1 MCKMLTFC
9 SENSG
14 PFQLHHAHVRK
25 DTRLSPCNHVLE
37 RESLGTRLLFFT
49 YFAFAP
55 DMGLYSCNV
64 GWRQENNQN
73 IHRVSSTKMFG
84 GGSILKNEKFGSVAC
99 CTILISELSHHVR
112 ATFCATF
119 GILFPYVLSL
129 ENYICSNDVVYL
141 FGGEPSPPRR

>member
-1 MCKMLTFC
+1 MLTFC
-9 SENSG
+9 PENSG

-37 RESLGTRLLFFT
+37 WEQGFCFLNTSCLRQTWGYIHVMLGGGRKTIKTFT
-49 YFAFAP
+49 GFH
-55 DMGLYSCNV
+55 LQKCL
-64 GWRQENNQN
+64 
-73 IHRVSSTKMFG
+73 
-84 GGSILKNEKFGSVAC
+84 GGSILKNKKFGGVAF

-129 ENYICSNDVVYL
+129 ETTYAL
-141 FGGEPSPPRR
+141 MM